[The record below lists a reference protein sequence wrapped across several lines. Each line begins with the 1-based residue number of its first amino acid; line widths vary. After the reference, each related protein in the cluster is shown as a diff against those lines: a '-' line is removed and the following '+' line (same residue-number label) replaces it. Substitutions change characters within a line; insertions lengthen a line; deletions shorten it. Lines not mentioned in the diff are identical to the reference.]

1 MTEEDEPMFELIGL
15 AIALGVGV
23 GSFAKTRTFVKRRLR
38 YVDAVQKGTAPII
51 AGAAAAIVAAPVV
64 AALPIITGATAL
76 ALGAGIGFGTHAGAK
91 DIRENRD
98 DD

>member
-1 MTEEDEPMFELIGL
+1 MFELIGL
-15 AIALGVGV
+15 IIALGVGV
-23 GSFAKTRTFVKRRLR
+23 GSFSKTRTFVKRRLR
-38 YVDAVQKGTAPII
+38 YVDAVQKGTAPVI

-76 ALGAGIGFGTHAGAK
+76 ALGAGVGFGTHAGAK
-91 DIRENRD
+91 AIREGID